1 MAVATYRYKDLND
14 TLRKFRGQVI
24 DGIDYAA
31 EEVPRFSSP
40 QQMFNWLK
48 LRTQYKHDPKG
59 RELFQTLPTLLGDD
73 NRHGIPGAGDCDCF
87 TIAGLT
93 CALVNFDYPTGIVL
107 VGRRKYK
114 PVHIYQYIDTPD
126 GRKYIDLTNKVYNYE
141 RPYPYRQEIAFNLK
155 DSEQNKI
162 NNMILELAEGPTQG
176 IRAHS
181 QRRKRLRK
189 YIPLSNYIHLPA
201 HGVQIRQ
208 DAMHGMS
215 LGEFADTLAD
225 NGYTLEEI
233 SYLASKRS
241 EKRAA
246 KKADKK
252 ATKAEKKAT
261 KSETKQAKPRKQ
273 KRAAKQAAKVEKKN
287 SKSAFRRDKGQAK
300 KDRAAKGD
308 GGTKVLDKFG
318 NILGKVVGN
327 KVVPHDGDDD
337 ADTAAVRPFGG
348 RIVKAYNKATNVLD
362 TVRGGDSDTGA
373 DTEDV
378 GDVVQD
384 VVSRVNTG
392 KPYKSN
398 TIDLF
403 GMQITKTQALLG
415 GAALV
420 GGIILITRPRRRRR

>member
-1 MAVATYRYKDLND
+1 MAKATYRYKDLND

-48 LRTQYKHDPKG
+48 LRTTYKHDPKG

-107 VGRRKYK
+107 VGRRKYR

-126 GRKYIDLTNKVYNYE
+126 GRKYFDLTNKMYDYE
-141 RPYPYRQEIAFNLK
+141 RYYPYRQEIPFNLK
-155 DSEQNKI
+155 SSEQNKI
-162 NNMILELAEGPTQG
+162 DNMILELAEGPTHG

-181 QRRKRLRK
+181 QRRKKRLRK
-189 YIPLSNYIHLPA
+189 FIPMSNYIHLPA
-201 HGVQIRQ
+201 HGVRIRQ

-215 LGEFADTLAD
+215 LGDFADTLAD
-225 NGYTLEEI
+225 NGYSLEEI

-241 EKRAA
+241 DKRAA
-246 KKADKK
+246 KKATKS
-252 ATKAEKKAT
+252 AGKAEKKSA

-273 KRAAKQAAKVEKKN
+273 RKAAKAAAKVEKKN
-287 SKSAFRRDKGQAK
+287 SKSQLRRDKGQSK
-300 KDRAAKGD
+300 KDRAVKGE
-308 GGTKVLDKFG
+308 GATKVLDKFG

-327 KVVPHDGDDD
+327 KVVPDDD
-337 ADTAAVRPFGG
+337 STDTDSATGRPFGG
-348 RIVKAYNKATNVLD
+348 KIVKAYNKATNVLD
-362 TVRGGDSDTGA
+362 TVRGGDSDSGA
-373 DTEDV
+373 DADDV

-384 VVSRVNTG
+384 VISRAKTG
-392 KPYKSN
+392 QPYKSN
-398 TIDLF
+398 TIDIF
-403 GMQITKTQALLG
+403 GMQITKTQALVG
-415 GAALV
+415 VAAIV
-420 GGIILITRPRRRRR
+420 GGIILLSRRKH